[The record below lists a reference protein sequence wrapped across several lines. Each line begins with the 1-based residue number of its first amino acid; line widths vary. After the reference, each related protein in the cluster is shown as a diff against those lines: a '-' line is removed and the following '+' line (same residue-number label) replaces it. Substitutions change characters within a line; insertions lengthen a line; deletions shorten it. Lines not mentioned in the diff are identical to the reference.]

1 MENKNNEFFIF
12 YEAEDMDLFVSF
24 ILASEYFENYKIT
37 LTLMRVFTFKKVSH
51 SETRQYK

>member
-1 MENKNNEFFIF
+1 MENKNNEFFTF
-12 YEAEDMDLFVSF
+12 YEAEDIDLFVSF

-51 SETRQYK
+51 SET